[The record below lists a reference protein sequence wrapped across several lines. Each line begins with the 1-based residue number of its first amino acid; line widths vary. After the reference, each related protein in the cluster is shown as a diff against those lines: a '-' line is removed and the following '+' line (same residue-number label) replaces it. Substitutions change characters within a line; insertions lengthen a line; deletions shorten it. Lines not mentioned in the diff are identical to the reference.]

1 MGIKLIIESTEA
13 VKKMI
18 DLMKNLSEENNKSM
32 TTLEKENNSI
42 IETASLINESCNVAL
57 ETLSE
62 MLTFDKLDEN
72 KLVLELGKY
81 NPWSL
86 VRDAM
91 MPFRINAANAQVN
104 LSADFKPTA
113 NRDIESPSSWV
124 DEYMIDVDKFKLQQ
138 VLRNLISNAIKF
150 TPPHG
155 KVKILLE
162 MLPMDLFKSKLEQ
175 TEQLCLT
182 HFLRISVIDS
192 GYGISKDDQKKL
204 FGQYV
209 QFNANELQQGKGS
222 GLGLWIARSI
232 MII

>member
-1 MGIKLIIESTEA
+1 
-13 VKKMI
+13 
-18 DLMKNLSEENNKSM
+18 
-32 TTLEKENNSI
+32 
-42 IETASLINESCNVAL
+42 
-57 ETLSE
+57 
-62 MLTFDKLDEN
+62 
-72 KLVLELGKY
+72 
-81 NPWSL
+81 
-86 VRDAM
+86 
-91 MPFRINAANAQVN
+91 
-104 LSADFKPTA
+104 
-113 NRDIESPSSWV
+113 
-124 DEYMIDVDKFKLQQ
+124 
-138 VLRNLISNAIKF
+138 
-150 TPPHG
+150 
-155 KVKILLE
+155 